1 MFHIKQLE
9 LVHWDYWRRFN
20 LPLDAQIITIVGPNG
35 SGKTTLLD
43 ALRTLFGLRCSG
55 KRDFRRYVRRANRSF
70 AWIRAVVANKPG
82 STGKRPFFPCLRDE
96 VTLACRIRRAGGD
109 WTRDYA
115 IADGDVA
122 IETLEAN
129 ADKVVEW
136 VGYRDYQSRLA
147 WGGLTPAIAKV
158 LALEQGDTDKLC
170 EYSPKALLELVFD
183 VFGDKEVLDNY
194 AAAREEQYNAE
205 RELAA
210 LGLDLD
216 RLRAQAE
223 TKRLEA
229 DRFLEWKQLDDEA
242 VALASEIVPRLEVTE
257 LVRDIRLSRDDIAR
271 SRLEHQKSA
280 DEVTAQKARSTA
292 VEAEKAAAEAE
303 RKAARSAEL
312 DAEKAHLAAHDA
324 VRDADKLLAERATLR
339 ARLAR
344 EAGDGAV
351 DLEAAY
357 ARADA
362 RLLHLQRQEREA
374 IAAFEEKTALF
385 RTTRDH
391 RGPPGDPEVSR
402 FRARLAEAGIGHRAL
417 AEIVEVTDPAWQGA
431 VEAVLRPYRHVLLL
445 ESEQDRHAAWALGE
459 QERFR
464 HFLVPELETAPPAAR
479 GSLAEVIRFAGDVPR
494 WLADLLGR
502 IQRVTDTDA
511 ARRLPR
517 ETEWITPDGYHRER
531 RGARHLGKPS
541 DFHFGELARSARLK
555 QCEADMHSIDA
566 RLQKLRPELDATKEE
581 ADALRARLH
590 GIEAAQLLA
599 ARADEFERSDAV
611 LPAARARL
619 TAAIAARTEAKRQ
632 VEAVDQRLRGIDIE
646 LDRRKRDI
654 AGLARRVSE
663 LALEAAPRRSE
674 QARRTLRLRK
684 LRRGMPAGWR
694 DPQQNALLADRYG
707 DARGARA
714 ELERLRSRLADGD
727 WITDDS
733 VLTLAGRLKADLGL
747 RERDYAERE
756 AYFATARRLT
766 SDARAAYI
774 AKLRATVRQYGKNLR
789 ALGELANVDVDCPVP
804 VLDNDDRLLSA
815 AGLEVRFDFDRKGA
829 VGLNDGEASGG
840 QQVMKSLILLIAL
853 LMDEARPGGFV
864 FIDEPF
870 AHLDIAN
877 IDRVGTFLR
886 ATRAQYLIT
895 TPVTHNANVFAPAQL
910 TLVTRKKKPGDDWAP
925 PIGLI
930 QRAL

>member
-9 LVHWDYWRRFN
+9 LVHWDYWRRFS

-82 STGKRPFFPCLRDE
+82 STGKRPFFPCLKDE

-115 IADGDVA
+115 IADGDVP

-129 ADKVVEW
+129 ENKVVEW

-194 AAAREEQYNAE
+194 AAAREEQSNAE
-205 RELAA
+205 KELEA

-223 TKRLEA
+223 AKRLEA
-229 DRFLEWKQLDDEA
+229 DRFLEWKQLNDEA
-242 VALASEIVPRLEVTE
+242 TALAGEIVPRLEAAE
-257 LVRDIRLSRDDIAR
+257 LMRDIEQARADIAR
-271 SRLEHQKSA
+271 GRIDYQRG
-280 DEVTAQKARSTA
+280 DEELASHKARTA
-292 VEAEKAAAEAE
+292 EVEAEKAAAEAE
-303 RKAARSAEL
+303 RKAARSREL
-312 DAEKAHLAAHDA
+312 EAEKAHLSSHDD
-324 VRDADKLLAERATLR
+324 VRDFEKLLAERAALR

-357 ARADA
+357 AKADA
-362 RLLHLQRQEREA
+362 RLLALQRQERAA
-374 IAAFEEKTALF
+374 IAAFEEKTNQLRA
-385 RTTRDH
+385 TREH
-391 RGPPGDPEVSR
+391 RGPPPDGEVSR
-402 FRARLAEAGIGHRAL
+402 FRKRLSDAGIAHRAL
-417 AEIVEVTDPAWQGA
+417 SEIIEVTDPDWQGA
-431 VEAVLRPYRHVLLL
+431 VEAVLRPYRNVILL
-445 ESEQDRHAAWALGE
+445 EREQDRHAAWALGE
-459 QERFR
+459 QDRFR
-464 HFLVPELETAPPAAR
+464 HFIVPELEAAPPAAD
-479 GSLAEVIRFAGDVPR
+479 GSLAEVIRFADAVPR
-494 WLADLLGR
+494 WLADLLNR
-502 IQRVTDTDA
+502 IQRVEDADA
-511 ARRLPR
+511 ARHLPK
-517 ETEWITPDGYHRER
+517 ETEWITRDGYHRER
-531 RGARHLGKPS
+531 RGARHLGKPTE
-541 DFHFGELARSARLK
+541 FHFGELARSARLK
-555 QCEADMHSIDA
+555 QLDADMHSIDA
-566 RLQKLRPELDATKEE
+566 RLRELRPELDAAKEE

-599 ARADEFERSDAV
+599 ARAEAFEQAEAA
-611 LPAARARL
+611 LPDARARL
-619 TAAIAARTEAKRQ
+619 TAAIAARADSKGD
-632 VEAVDQRLRGIDIE
+632 VDKIDQRLRGIDIE
-646 LDRRKRDI
+646 LDRRKREI
-654 AGLARRVSE
+654 SALARKVQD
-663 LALEAAPRRSE
+663 LAEEAAPRRRE
-674 QARRTLRLRK
+674 QARRIQRLRQ
-684 LRRGMPAGWR
+684 LSRGMPADWR
-694 DPQQNALLADRYG
+694 EAQQTTLLVDKYG

-714 ELERLRSRLADGD
+714 DLERLRQRLGDGD
-727 WITDDS
+727 WITDDT
-733 VLTLAGRLKADLGL
+733 VLTLASRLKADLQQ

-756 AYFATARRLT
+756 AYFATTRRLT

-774 AKLRATVRQYGKNLR
+774 AKLRITIRQYGKNLR
-789 ALGELANVDVDCPVP
+789 ALGDLANVDVDCPVP
-804 VLDNDDRLLSA
+804 LLENDDRALAS

-930 QRAL
+930 QRNV

>member
-70 AWIRAVVANKPG
+70 AWIRAVVANTPG
-82 STGKRPFFPCLRDE
+82 SSGKRPFFPCLRDE

-115 IADGDVA
+115 IADGDVP
-122 IETLEAN
+122 IEALEAREERTI
-129 ADKVVEW
+129 EW

-194 AAAREEQYNAE
+194 AAAREEQHNAE
-205 RELAA
+205 RELAT
-210 LGLDLD
+210 LGLDLE

-223 TKRLEA
+223 AKRLEA
-229 DRFLEWKQLDDEA
+229 DRFLEWKQLNDEA
-242 VALASEIVPRLEVTE
+242 TALAGEIVPRLEIAE
-257 LVRDIRLSRDDIAR
+257 LIRDIDLARADIAR
-271 SRLEHQKSA
+271 SRTERQRSEGELATQ
-280 DEVTAQKARSTA
+280 QARARA
-292 VEAEKAAAEAE
+292 VDAERKAAEAE
-303 RKAARSAEL
+303 RKTIRSREL
-312 DAEKAHLAAHDA
+312 DADKAHLAAHDE
-324 VRDADKLLAERATLR
+324 VRDHEKLLAERAALR
-339 ARLAR
+339 TRLAR

-362 RLLHLQRQEREA
+362 RLLHLQRQERA
-374 IAAFEEKTALF
+374 ALAAFEEKTAQL
-385 RTTRDH
+385 RATRDH
-391 RGPPGDPEVSR
+391 RGPIADGEVSR
-402 FRARLAEAGIGHRAL
+402 FRSRLQEAGIPHRAL
-417 AEIVEVTDPAWQGA
+417 AEIVEVTDPDWQGA
-431 VEAVLRPYRHVLLL
+431 VEAVLRPYRSMLLL
-445 ESEQDRHAAWALGE
+445 EREQDKHAAWALGE

-464 HFLVPELETAPPAAR
+464 HFIVPEREIAPPATR
-479 GSLAEVIRFAGDVPR
+479 GALAEVIRFADGVPR
-494 WLADLLGR
+494 WLADLLNR
-502 IQRVTDTDA
+502 IQRVDGADA
-511 ARRLPR
+511 ARTLPR
-517 ETEWITPDGYHRER
+517 DTEWITRDGYHRER
-531 RGARHLGKPS
+531 RGARHLGKPTE
-541 DFHFGELARSARLK
+541 FHFGELARSARLR
-555 QCEADMHSIDA
+555 QLEADMHSLDA
-566 RLQKLRPELDATKEE
+566 RLQEISPELAAAKEDA
-581 ADALRARLH
+581 DSLRARLH

-599 ARADEFERSDAV
+599 ARSKAFEHAEAA
-611 LPAARARL
+611 LPEARARL
-619 TAAIAARTEAKRQ
+619 TAAIGARSDAKG
-632 VEAVDQRLRGIDIE
+632 EVDTLEQRLRGIDIE
-646 LDRRKRDI
+646 LDRRQREITGI
-654 AGLARRVSE
+654 AQRIKILAD
-663 LALEAAPRRSE
+663 EATPRRRE
-674 QARRTLRLRK
+674 QARRIQRLRQ
-684 LRRGMPAGWR
+684 LRRGRCPAGR
-694 DPQQNALLADRYG
+694 DSLQDSLLTERYG
-707 DARGARA
+707 DARGARG
-714 ELERLRSRLADGD
+714 ELERLRLRLQEGD
-727 WITDDS
+727 WITDDT
-733 VLTLAGRLKADLGL
+733 VLTLATRLKADLCQ

-756 AYFATARRLT
+756 AYFATTRRLT

-789 ALGELANVDVDCPVP
+789 ALGELANVDVDCPIP
-804 VLDNDDRLLSA
+804 VLENDDRALSA

-840 QQVMKSLILLIAL
+840 QQVMKSLVLLIAL
-853 LMDEARPGGFV
+853 LMDDARPGGFV

-870 AHLDIAN
+870 AHLDVAN

-895 TPVTHNANVFAPAQL
+895 TPVTHNANVFSPAQL

-930 QRAL
+930 QRAV